1 MRERTVRLQ
10 YGSRVEAVY
19 VLGTYLWT
27 DVYSAAPAGAQTF
40 SLKHTERV
48 QVDVVRDGQAEEVA
62 TNGRQR
68 WPLSPSTTL
77 RLSMSQASTEAGSD
91 KVTVSYYEKEGSA
104 PIDQAGLFLTAIEIS
119 LDVDADRD
127 GVVEKNNPRKVPS
140 SGQSCRHDRPLV
152 AHKLQEKVLTS
163 LPAMQASWS
172 WGPEG
177 QGAILLVNCDRD
189 TPWLPK
195 EDCSDQKVYSKEGAS
210 GAPGGVDSVGPGNI
224 PLRPGPGRGGGRRD
238 LGFPG
243 GVDSNIGFRL
253 TSPSALDLKDMSQM
267 ILRTKGPDRLPAGY
281 EMVLYLSMSDSDK
294 VGVFYVESEC
304 PRAPLGESAQLRY
317 GAPCPC
323 KHFGVYQNPST
334 HSLPPDPFFG
344 QRYIHILG
352 REKLYHVVKYTGGMA
367 ELLFFVE
374 GLRFPD
380 EGFSGLVSIHVS
392 LLEYMAE
399 EIPLTPIFTDTV
411 TFRIAPWVMTPN
423 TLPPVSVFVCCM
435 KDNYLF
441 LKEIKNLVEKTN
453 CELKV
458 CFQYMNRGDRWIQ
471 NGNQDSGDD
480 EMDFALC
487 AFLCYFSRLLIAQ
500 VTCLSPGPAP
510 TPQVGWFSLVPPEI
524 IGQLSLVSPQDEIE
538 FGYIEAP
545 HKGFP
550 VVLDSPRDGNLKDF
564 PIKQLLGPDFG
575 YVTREPLFEPVTSLD
590 SFGNLEATAAVNT
603 SSFPVGSKPLPEP
616 VSLPVSGSF
625 HDFSANATLHSRGS
639 RGSGMEGNLLKS
651 YLFPNPAPRS
661 GGRRMT
667 KVVRD
672 FLQAQQVQPP
682 VELYSDWLTVGH
694 VDEFMTFVPIP
705 GTKQFRM
712 LMASTSAC
720 YKLFREK
727 QKEGHGEA
735 IMFKGLGGMS
745 SKRIT
750 INKILCNESLVQE
763 NLYFQ
768 RCLDWNRDIL
778 KRELGLSEQDIID
791 LPALFKMD
799 ENRQARAYFPN
810 MVNMIVLNKDLGIP
824 KPFGPQV
831 EEECCLEKRVRALL
845 EPLGLSCTFLDDI
858 SAYHKY
864 LGEVHCGTNVR
875 RKPFPFKWWHM
886 VP

>member
-1 MRERTVRLQ
+1 MLRERTVRLQ

-19 VLGTYLWT
+19 VLGTHLWT

-40 SLKHTERV
+40 SLKHSERV
-48 QVDVVRDGQAEEVA
+48 RVEVVHDGQAEEVA
-62 TNGRQR
+62 TNGKQR

-77 RLSMSQASTEAGSD
+77 RLTMNQASTEASSD
-91 KVTVSYYEKEGSA
+91 KVTVNYYEEEGIT

-127 GVVEKNNPRKVPS
+127 GVVEKNNPK
-140 SGQSCRHDRPLV
+140 
-152 AHKLQEKVLTS
+152 K
-163 LPAMQASWS
+163 ASWT

-189 TPWLPK
+189 TPWLSK
-195 EDCSDQKVYSKEGAS
+195 EDCSDEKVYSKE
-210 GAPGGVDSVGPGNI
+210 
-224 PLRPGPGRGGGRRD
+224 
-238 LGFPG
+238 
-243 GVDSNIGFRL
+243 
-253 TSPSALDLKDMSQM
+253 DLKDMSQM

-281 EMVLYLSMSDSDK
+281 EIVLYISMSDSDK
-294 VGVFYVESEC
+294 VGVFYVE
-304 PRAPLGESAQLRY
+304 
-317 GAPCPC
+317 
-323 KHFGVYQNPST
+323 N
-334 HSLPPDPFFG
+334 PFFG

-352 REKLYHVVKYTGGMA
+352 RQKLYHVVKYTGGSA

-380 EGFSGLVSIHVS
+380 ESFSGLVSIHVS

-399 EIPLTPIFTDTV
+399 ETNRTSIREDTGSIPGL
-411 TFRIAPWVMTPN
+411 APWVKDLVL
-423 TLPPVSVFVCCM
+423 LPSLGTSICCS
-435 KDNYLF
+435 K
-441 LKEIKNLVEKTN
+441 
-453 CELKV
+453 
-458 CFQYMNRGDRWIQ
+458 NRG
-471 NGNQDSGDD
+471 N
-480 EMDFALC
+480 
-487 AFLCYFSRLLIAQ
+487 FSRHVSQFQEENLDA
-500 VTCLSPGPAP
+500 VTVCDQSLKWGP
-510 TPQVGWFSLVPPEI
+510 L
-524 IGQLSLVSPQDEIE
+524 SPQDEIE

-550 VVLDSPRDGNLKDF
+550 VVLDSPRDGSLKDF
-564 PIKQLLGPDFG
+564 PVKQLLGPDFG

-590 SFGNLEATAAVNT
+590 SFGNLEVSPPVTVNGKT
-603 SSFPVGSKPLPEP
+603 YPLGRILIGSSFPL
-616 VSLPVSGSF
+616 
-625 HDFSANATLHSRGS
+625 
-639 RGSGMEGNLLKS
+639 
-651 YLFPNPAPRS
+651 S

-672 FLQAQQVQPP
+672 FLQAQQVQAP

-705 GTKQFRM
+705 GTKKFRM

-750 INKILCNESLVQE
+750 INKILSNESLVQE
-763 NLYFQ
+763 NQYFQ

-778 KRELGLSEQDIID
+778 KKELGLTEQDIID

-799 ENRQARAYFPN
+799 DNRQARAFFPN
-810 MVNMIVLNKDLGIP
+810 MVNMIVLDKDLGIP

-831 EEECCLEKRVRALL
+831 EEVCCLETHVRSLL
-845 EPLGLSCTFLDDI
+845 EPLGLCCTFVDDI
-858 SAYHKY
+858 SAYHKF

-886 VP
+886 MP